1 VPGSPMTPY
10 IVLPFLWQP
19 KLDGFSFPHFAG
31 QVNRLYSKE
40 VYRHW
45 PARGHDLYISGEF
58 VVAYRT
64 TCNKLYEH
72 QSSY

>member
-10 IVLPFLWQP
+10 IAPPFLWQP
-19 KLDGFSFPHFAG
+19 KLDGFLSHIFAG
-31 QVNRLYSKE
+31 QVKRLYSKQ

-45 PARGHDLYISGEF
+45 PARGHDLNISGEF
-58 VVAYRT
+58 VAAYRT
-64 TCNKLYEH
+64 TCNELYKH